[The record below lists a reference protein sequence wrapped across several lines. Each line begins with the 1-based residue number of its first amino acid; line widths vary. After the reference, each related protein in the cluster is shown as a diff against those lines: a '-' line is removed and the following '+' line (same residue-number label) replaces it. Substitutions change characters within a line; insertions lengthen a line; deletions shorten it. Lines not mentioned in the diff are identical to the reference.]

1 MRELFGTDG
10 IRGKAHQYPLD
21 IATMSRLGFALS
33 QRLGGSRRVLLG
45 LDTRESGPEI
55 ASALAQGIEDGGGSA
70 EIVGVIPT
78 PGIAYLCRVTDAEAA
93 ISISASHNPWQDNGV
108 KIFGHDGMKIP
119 DAIEEELEASL
130 RVAPAQTR
138 MSALHD
144 QTIGAQTFLSAPVHE
159 LIERYERFLL
169 KPDVLRGKR
178 IVLDVGF
185 GAAYRIAPDVFRR
198 AGAEVIV
205 MNDAPNGRNINES
218 CGALHPEGLAKRVV
232 AEGADFGVAFDGD
245 ADRAIFAD
253 DAGKVRDG
261 DEIIYLWSQ
270 HLKREGNLR
279 GDRVV
284 TTVMSNFGFERQL
297 ERDGIELLRAQVG
310 DKYVLELM
318 LANDA
323 VIGGEQS
330 GHIIDRTVHTT
341 GDGIHTALVFGEILA
356 QSDARFSDLKTFEPM
371 PQLLMNEMVGS
382 KPPLDS
388 LPKYQQALAEAQQE
402 LGTRGRI
409 LVRYSGTENLVRV
422 MVEGEDAARIR
433 KIAEHLRDVL
443 RAEIG

>member
-21 IATMSRLGFALS
+21 ALTMTRLGVALAR
-33 QRLGGSRRVLLG
+33 RLSGTRRVLLG
-45 LDTRESGPEI
+45 RDTRESGPEI
-55 ASALAQGIEDGGGSA
+55 AGALARGIEQGGGRA

-93 ISISASHNPWQDNGV
+93 ISISASHNPWEDNGV

-119 DAIEEELEASL
+119 DAVEEELEADL
-130 RVAPAQTR
+130 KRVEVE
-138 MSALHD
+138 D
-144 QTIGAQTFLSAPVHE
+144 KTIFE
-159 LIERYERFLL
+159 LDGEIPRLIDRYEEFLL
-169 KPDVLRGKR
+169 AVVKPNALRGKR
-178 IVLDVGF
+178 VVLDAGF
-185 GAAYRIAPDVFRR
+185 GAAYRIAPEAFRR

-218 CGALHPEGLAKRVV
+218 SGALHPEGLAKRVV

-253 DAGKVRDG
+253 DAGNIRNG

-270 HLKREGNLR
+270 YLKREGKLSGN
-279 GDRVV
+279 RVV
-284 TTVMSNFGFERQL
+284 TTVMSNFGFEAQL
-297 ERDGIELLRAQVG
+297 QRDGIELLRAQVG

-318 LANDA
+318 LAHDA

-356 QSDARFSDLKTFEPM
+356 QSHARFSELKTFEPM
-371 PQLLMNEMVGS
+371 PQLLINERVGS
-382 KPPLDS
+382 KPALDS
-388 LPKYQQALAEAQQE
+388 LPKYQHALAEAHQD
-402 LGTRGRI
+402 LGGRGRI

-422 MVEGEDAARIR
+422 MVEGDDEARIR

-443 RAEIG
+443 RDEIG

>member
-1 MRELFGTDG
+1 
-10 IRGKAHQYPLD
+10 
-21 IATMSRLGFALS
+21 
-33 QRLGGSRRVLLG
+33 
-45 LDTRESGPEI
+45 
-55 ASALAQGIEDGGGSA
+55 
-70 EIVGVIPT
+70 
-78 PGIAYLCRVTDAEAA
+78 
-93 ISISASHNPWQDNGV
+93 V

-119 DAIEEELEASL
+119 DAIEEELEEALKLVDVKTVASEL
-130 RVAPAQTR
+130 DGEMPQ
-138 MSALHD
+138 
-144 QTIGAQTFLSAPVHE
+144 
-159 LIERYERFLL
+159 LIERYEQFLV
-169 KPDVLRGKR
+169 KPNALRGKR
-178 IVLDVGF
+178 VVLDTGF
-185 GAAYRIAPDVFRR
+185 GAAYRIAPEAFRR

-205 MNDAPNGRNINES
+205 MNDAPDGRNINEES
-218 CGALHPEGLAKRVV
+218 GALHPQGLAKRVV

-253 DAGKVRDG
+253 DAGKIRDG

-270 HLKREGNLR
+270 YLKREGALR

-284 TTVMSNFGFERQL
+284 TTVMSNFGFEQQL
-297 ERDGIELLRAQVG
+297 KRDGIELLRAPVG

-356 QSDARFSDLKTFEPM
+356 QAHAKFSELKTFEPM
-371 PQLLMNEMVGS
+371 PQLLINEKVAS
-382 KPPLDS
+382 KPPLES
-388 LPKYQQALAEAQQE
+388 LPKYQEELAKAQQD
-402 LGTRGRI
+402 LGGRGRI

-422 MVEGEDAARIR
+422 MVEGDDDSRIR

-443 RAEIG
+443 RNEIG